1 MNVQV
6 DDMKGVSLYE
16 LQGDIVELLA
26 FAEARSFKTAVALA
40 SLKAAREKLDAMQKA
55 IEDYQIQACKEAE

>member
-6 DDMKGVSLYE
+6 DDMKGVPLYE
-16 LQGDIVELLA
+16 LQGDIEELLA
-26 FAEARSFKTAVALA
+26 FAEARSFKTAAALA

-55 IEDYQIQACKEAE
+55 IEDYQIQACKEPE

>member
-6 DDMKGVSLYE
+6 DDIKGVPLYE
-16 LQGDIVELLA
+16 LQGDIEELLA

-55 IEDYQIQACKEAE
+55 IEDYQIQACKEPE

>member
-6 DDMKGVSLYE
+6 DDIKGVPLYE
-16 LQGDIVELLA
+16 LQGDIEELLT

-40 SLKAAREKLDAMQKA
+40 SIKAAREKLDAMQKA
-55 IEDYQIQACKEAE
+55 IEDYLIQACEEAE

>member
-6 DDMKGVSLYE
+6 DDIKGVPLYE
-16 LQGDIVELLA
+16 LQGDIEELLA

-40 SLKAAREKLDAMQKA
+40 SLLTGHPAAESAA
-55 IEDYQIQACKEAE
+55 ITEVTLHAP

>member
-1 MNVQV
+1 MNVNV
-6 DDMKGVSLYE
+6 DDMKGVPLYE
-16 LQGDIVELLA
+16 LTGDIEELLA

-40 SLKAAREKLDAMQKA
+40 SLKAAREKLDSMQKA